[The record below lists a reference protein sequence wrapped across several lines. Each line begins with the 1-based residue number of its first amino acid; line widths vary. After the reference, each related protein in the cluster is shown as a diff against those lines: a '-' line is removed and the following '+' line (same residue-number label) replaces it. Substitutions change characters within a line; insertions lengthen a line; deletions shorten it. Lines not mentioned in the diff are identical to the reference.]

1 MKNRVILRCKSLLFL
16 LSISIFVG
24 AQNKSFV
31 LVDSEKKASLFVS
44 EKEAPVVQTAI
55 SLLRSDV
62 SIVTGKEL
70 DIRSESKKNSRN
82 NVVIGTL
89 GTSRTVDYLIKEG
102 LVNADSIRDAWE
114 AFSLQIIE
122 WEDTPTLVIVGS
134 DSRGTAYGILELSRI
149 IGVSPWYYFADM
161 PVEKRSDLILSDV
174 DTTQKP
180 SIQYRGVFLN
190 DEDWGFMPWA
200 TKTCDSHS
208 TKGAIGP
215 KAYEKVFE
223 LLLRLRANTIWPA
236 MHECTV
242 PFYLVEGNREMADKY
257 GIVVGTSHCEPMM
270 RCALGEWD
278 KKNGAYNYPDNR
290 ENVLNFWRNRLVE
303 LNQSDN
309 IFTIGMRGLH
319 DSMMEGV
326 KTTEEYKK
334 YLDKVIKD
342 QRRLLSENLRKDV
355 SEIPQVFIPYKE
367 VLDVYDAG
375 LEVPEDVTLIWCDDN
390 YGYIRRLSDED
401 ERRRSGGSGIYYHVS
416 YWGRP
421 HDYLWLTSTSPG
433 LIYSE
438 MKRAYDYGAEKI
450 WILNVGDFKAAEYLA
465 EFFLDLAWNINMVN
479 EATVFDH
486 LFRWNEQ
493 MFGKEIAFDLTE
505 AMKEYYHLATI
516 RKPEHLG
523 WNRVEEGVYPG
534 LTPVVDTEYN
544 PFFRNELANRVN
556 TYEKL
561 TSVVCHLK
569 NKLLPE
575 KKDCYFELVE
585 YPVVASAQM
594 NIKWLN
600 AQMAR
605 YYSSMDSVLFTKY
618 AILSRDPY
626 QQIEELT
633 YQYNKV
639 IAGGKWDK
647 VMDMAPRNLPVFQEP
662 DFRMNDTRPVDVDE
676 NTFCNSFVWAINANW
691 GEWESEKAKI
701 LPGVGHSFNSVALE
715 KGSSITFMCY
725 LTKTGEGTI
734 KIGTLPNHD
743 VNGGGMKF
751 AVYINGN
758 EVGEIDYSTKGRSE
772 KWKQN
777 VLRNQVVSTL
787 NYNFQEVGNVELTVQ
802 SLSPH
807 IILDQIMIT
816 VGEEVPFYE
825 FPVQMK

>member
-102 LVNADSIRDAWE
+102 LVNADSICDAWE

-290 ENVLNFWRNRLVE
+290 ENVLNFWRDRLVE

-479 EATVFDH
+479 EATVFD
-486 LFRWNEQ
+486 
-493 MFGKEIAFDLTE
+493 
-505 AMKEYYHLATI
+505 
-516 RKPEHLG
+516 
-523 WNRVEEGVYPG
+523 
-534 LTPVVDTEYN
+534 
-544 PFFRNELANRVN
+544 
-556 TYEKL
+556 
-561 TSVVCHLK
+561 
-569 NKLLPE
+569 
-575 KKDCYFELVE
+575 
-585 YPVVASAQM
+585 
-594 NIKWLN
+594 
-600 AQMAR
+600 
-605 YYSSMDSVLFTKY
+605 
-618 AILSRDPY
+618 LSL
-626 QQIEELT
+626 I
-633 YQYNKV
+633 
-639 IAGGKWDK
+639 
-647 VMDMAPRNLPVFQEP
+647 
-662 DFRMNDTRPVDVDE
+662 
-676 NTFCNSFVWAINANW
+676 
-691 GEWESEKAKI
+691 
-701 LPGVGHSFNSVALE
+701 
-715 KGSSITFMCY
+715 
-725 LTKTGEGTI
+725 
-734 KIGTLPNHD
+734 
-743 VNGGGMKF
+743 
-751 AVYINGN
+751 
-758 EVGEIDYSTKGRSE
+758 
-772 KWKQN
+772 
-777 VLRNQVVSTL
+777 
-787 NYNFQEVGNVELTVQ
+787 
-802 SLSPH
+802 H
-807 IILDQIMIT
+807 I
-816 VGEEVPFYE
+816 
-825 FPVQMK
+825 